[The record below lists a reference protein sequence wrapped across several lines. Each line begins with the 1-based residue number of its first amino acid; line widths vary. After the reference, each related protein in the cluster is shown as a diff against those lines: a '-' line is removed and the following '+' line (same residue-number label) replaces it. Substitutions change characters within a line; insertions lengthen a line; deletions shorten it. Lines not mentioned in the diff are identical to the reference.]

1 MPILITFAVLFI
13 VIFIFWQFKMWKKYN
28 FSYDKFKI
36 NVKEEYISVN
46 GKEIN
51 LKDIDYVTV
60 KELPQPSA
68 YEKALSKS
76 AYYAYMAQIVFH
88 MKQGP
93 DVPCTFNYKGPLYKT
108 LKQLELFVKIDDD
121 IEYYKPQ
128 IPWFN
133 IIIILTAIMIIVF
146 NIVRNLLR

>member
-1 MPILITFAVLFI
+1 MLLLMIICISLIVL
-13 VIFIFWQFKMWKKYN
+13 FIFWQFKMCKKYN

-36 NVKEEYISVN
+36 NLKEEYISVN
-46 GKEIN
+46 GQEIN
-51 LKDIDYVTV
+51 LKDIDYITV

-93 DVPCTFNYKGPLYKT
+93 DVNCTFNYKGALYKA
-108 LKQLELFVKIDDD
+108 LKQLQQFVKIDDD
-121 IEYYKPQ
+121 IETYKPK
-128 IPWFN
+128 IRWFN
-133 IIIILTAIMIIVF
+133 LIILIAALALIIF
-146 NIVRNLLR
+146 KIFRP